1 MTWLV
6 CDMDDGIW
14 RRETTYRDGKEW
26 FARFSDATVSQVR
39 AYRRGPGDYELHIY
53 ENRELSAQ
61 ARLMTAEIARLHGWD
76 PEQVPLYP
84 LADHPYERVERP
96 ETQPA
101 G

>member
-6 CDMDDGIW
+6 CDMDEGIW
-14 RRETTYRDGKEW
+14 RRGATYRDGKKW
-26 FARFSDATVSQVR
+26 FAMLSGASLPRVR

-61 ARLMTAEIARLHGWD
+61 AWLMTAAIARCHGWD

-84 LADHPYERVERP
+84 LADHPCERVERP